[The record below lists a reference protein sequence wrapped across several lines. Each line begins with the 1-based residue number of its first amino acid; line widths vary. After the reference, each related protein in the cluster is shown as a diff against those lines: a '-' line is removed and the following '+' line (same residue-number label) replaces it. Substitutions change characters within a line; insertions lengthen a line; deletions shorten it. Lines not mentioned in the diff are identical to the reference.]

1 MMLRTHLAITSLL
14 ILLFIPH
21 VTFKIIFIIVALIAT
36 LIPDIDMTH
45 SLMGKYKILRPI
57 QWFVKHRGI
66 FHSFTLAI
74 LLSLLFAFYVPI
86 LALPFFLGYSSHL
99 IADSFTIDGIRPFWP
114 FKDELK
120 SKIRTGSK
128 VESILFYVLCGI
140 NIILFIRLFYIL

>member
-36 LIPDIDMTH
+36 LITDIDMTH